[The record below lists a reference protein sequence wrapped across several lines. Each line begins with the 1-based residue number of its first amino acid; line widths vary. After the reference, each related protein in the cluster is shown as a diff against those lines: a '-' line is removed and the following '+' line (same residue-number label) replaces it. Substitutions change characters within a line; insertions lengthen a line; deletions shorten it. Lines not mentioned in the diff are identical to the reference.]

1 MIELAVLGLL
11 TEQDLHG
18 YELRK
23 RLRARLGLFSDL
35 SFGSLYPALGR
46 LEAAGAVTAVEQPAH
61 APAHSPAGA
70 MPLTGSLSGE
80 RAAESSRR
88 QAPVGG
94 RSRRARKVYR
104 LTDRGRELFESLL
117 SGEGSGRSGERYFDL
132 RLAFARHLSREARIR
147 LLERRR
153 AELVRQL
160 DESPAQGT
168 PPTGRLDAYARSV
181 VEHSRQAA
189 RHDIVWLDG
198 LLATERSAAAE
209 RSAAPNGNPA
219 GIAVAGTPVLDS
231 PSESEESTR

>member
-11 TEQDLHG
+11 VEQDLHG

-46 LEAAGAVTAVEQPAH
+46 LEVAEAVTAVEQHAH
-61 APAHSPAGA
+61 APAHTLAGT

-80 RAAESSRR
+80 RAAERSRR

-104 LTDRGRELFESLL
+104 ITDKGRALFESLL
-117 SGEGSGRSGERYFDL
+117 AGEGSSRSDERDFDL
-132 RLAFARHLSREARIR
+132 RLAFARHLSHEARVR

-153 AELVRQL
+153 AQLVRRL
-160 DESPAQGT
+160 DESPGQGA
-168 PPTGRLDAYARSV
+168 PPAGRLDTYARSV

-189 RHDIVWLDG
+189 IHDIAWLDG
-198 LLATERSAAAE
+198 LLAAE
-209 RSAAPNGNPA
+209 RSPAAAGNPP
-219 GIAVAGTPVLDS
+219 GIAVPGSALLES
-231 PSESEESTR
+231 LSESEESTR